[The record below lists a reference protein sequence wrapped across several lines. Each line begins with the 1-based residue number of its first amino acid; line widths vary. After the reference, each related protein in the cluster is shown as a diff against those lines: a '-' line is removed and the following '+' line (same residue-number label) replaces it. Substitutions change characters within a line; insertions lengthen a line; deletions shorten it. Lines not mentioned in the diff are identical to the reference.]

1 MSLWSKLNT
10 LLRATAQEPVEHLV
24 DANAIRIFEQ
34 EIRDAE
40 GAIVQAKY
48 QLATVMAEKKQLL
61 RHNQAL
67 AENISLKEQ
76 QAVAALDKNNET
88 LAQDIANLIAED
100 ENLLRDQRKQ
110 ADYLDQQEQRL
121 KQQLRSA
128 AHTIQRYQ
136 RELTLA
142 KANRSAQQALGQLRG
157 YSSGLSSSLQEMET
171 SLRRIQTRQNRATD
185 VDEAMQ
191 EINADINGE
200 QLNTRLKQAG
210 IKTGKHD
217 AEAVLERLRKQRAA

>member
-10 LLRATAQEPVEHLV
+10 LLRATAQEPVEQLV

-61 RHNQAL
+61 RHNQSL
-67 AENISLKEQ
+67 AENIALKEQ
-76 QAVAALDKNNET
+76 QTVAALDKNNET

-100 ENLLRDQRKQ
+100 ENLLQEQRKQ
-110 ADYLDQQEQRL
+110 ADYLEQQEQRL

-157 YSSGLSSSLQEMET
+157 YSNGLSSSLQEMET

-191 EINADINGE
+191 EINAEMNGE
-200 QLNTRLKQAG
+200 QLDTRLKQAG

>member
-10 LLRATAQEPVEHLV
+10 LLRATAQEPVEQLV

-67 AENISLKEQ
+67 AENITLKEQ
-76 QAVAALDKNNET
+76 QTVAALDKNNET

-100 ENLLRDQRKQ
+100 GNLLQDQRKQ
-110 ADYLDQQEQRL
+110 ADYLEQQEQRL
-121 KQQLRSA
+121 KHQLRSA
-128 AHTIQRYQ
+128 AHSIQRYQ

-157 YSSGLSSSLQEMET
+157 YSNGLSSSLQEMEI
-171 SLRRIQTRQNRATD
+171 SLQRIQTRQNRATD
-185 VDEAMQ
+185 VDEDMQ
-191 EINADINGE
+191 KINEEMNGC
-200 QLNTRLKQAG
+200 
-210 IKTGKHD
+210 HH
-217 AEAVLERLRKQRAA
+217 